1 MSPVLITVL
10 MFGSVIL
17 FMVTGVPI
25 AFILGGVGIG
35 FGIWLWGPAATE
47 IIYYSTMDLMYN
59 FIFAAIP
66 LFVFMGLVL
75 QESGVA
81 EDLFDTIHRWAGGIK
96 GGLGMGTVAICAVMA
111 AMVGITGAA
120 TVTMGVI
127 ALPAMLKRK
136 YDKRIAVGLIMAGGA
151 LGFLIPPSVMMIMY
165 AFLSGVSVGKL
176 FAGGMLPGLMLA
188 TMYITYIG
196 VRCYFQPEMG
206 PPLPPEDRTTWR
218 EKIIALRGIVL
229 PVILVVM
236 VLGFIFLGVTSPTEA
251 AGVGALGALISAA
264 VHRKLNWG
272 LVKKAGLTT
281 LRLSGMIFWITIAAI
296 ALGKIYTGLGA
307 PEMIRETMSGLG
319 IGPWGILIMI
329 QLSFFIM
336 GMFLDDIAIL
346 FIAMPIYIPIVV
358 GLGFDPLWFAILY
371 IVNMQMAYLTPPY
384 GFNLFYMRGVA
395 PPEIT
400 MGDIY
405 RSVIPFVGLQALGL
419 AMIMIFPQIVLW
431 LPNLIFGIK

>member
-1 MSPVLITVL
+1 MSPAIITIL
-10 MFGSVIL
+10 MFASVVL
-17 FMVTGVPI
+17 FMVIGVPI
-25 AFILGGVGIG
+25 SFILGGVGIG
-35 FGIWLWGPAATE
+35 FGIWLWGPAASE

-66 LFVFMGLVL
+66 LFIFMGLVL

-81 EDLFDTIHRWAGGIK
+81 EDLFDTIHRWAGGLR

-111 AMVGITGAA
+111 AMVGISGAA
-120 TVTMGVI
+120 TVSMGII
-127 ALPAMLKRK
+127 ALPAMVKRK

-188 TMYITYIG
+188 TLYIIYIG

-206 PPLPPEDRTTWR
+206 PALPPEEKTTWK

-229 PVILVVM
+229 PVILIVV
-236 VLGFIFLGVTSPTEA
+236 VLGFIFLGITSPTEA
-251 AGVGALGALISAA
+251 SGVGALGALICAA

-272 LVKKAGLTT
+272 LLKRAGLTT

-296 ALGKIYTGLGA
+296 ALGKVYTGLGA
-307 PEMIRETMSGLG
+307 PQMVRETIAGLG
-319 IGPWGILIMI
+319 LGPWGILIMM

-346 FIAMPIYIPIVV
+346 FIAMPIYIPIIVS
-358 GLGFDPLWFAILY
+358 LGFDPLWFAILY
-371 IVNMQMAYLTPPY
+371 IINMQMAYLTPPY

-405 RSVIPFVGLQALGL
+405 RSVIPFVILQAVGL
-419 AMIMIFPQIVLW
+419 AIIMIFPQVVLF
-431 LPNLIFGIK
+431 LPGLIFGS

>member
-1 MSPVLITVL
+1 MSPVIITVL

-17 FMVTGVPI
+17 FMVAGVPI
-25 AFILGGVGIG
+25 SFILGGVGIG
-35 FGIWLWGPAATE
+35 FGIWLWGPAAADL
-47 IIYYSTMDLMYN
+47 IYYSTMDLMYN

-75 QESGVA
+75 QESGVVEA
-81 EDLFDTIHRWAGGIK
+81 LFGTIHRWAGGLG

-165 AFLSGVSVGKL
+165 AFLSGVSIGKL
-176 FAGGMLPGLMLA
+176 FAGGVLPGLMLA
-188 TMYITYIG
+188 AMYITYIG

-206 PPLPPEDRTTWR
+206 PALPPEERATWK
-218 EKIIALRGIVL
+218 ENILALRGIVL
-229 PVILVVM
+229 PVILIVV
-236 VLGFIFLGVTSPTEA
+236 VLGFIFLGITSPTEA
-251 AGVGALGALISAA
+251 SGVGALGALICAA
-264 VHRKLNWG
+264 IHRKLNWG
-272 LVKKAGLTT
+272 LVKRAGLAT

-296 ALGKIYTGLGA
+296 AFGKVYTGLGA
-307 PEMIRETMSGLG
+307 PQMVRETMAGLG
-319 IGPWGILIMI
+319 ISPWGILIMM

-346 FIAMPIYIPIVV
+346 FIAMPIYIPIIVS
-358 GLGFDPLWFAILY
+358 LGFDPLWFAILY

-405 RSVIPFVGLQALGL
+405 RSVIPFVTLQAVGL
-419 AMIMIFPQIVLW
+419 AIIMIFPQIVLF
-431 LPNLIFGIK
+431 LPNLLFGG